1 MTDIG
6 GEDKELDADLC
17 PECGRFTLNLI
28 GVVNKTK
35 IYVCVNC
42 YFEKSI
48 FMGFEKC
55 EHKFNTRGEC
65 MHCGNNE

>member
-48 FMGFEKC
+48 FMGFEK
-55 EHKFNTRGEC
+55 
-65 MHCGNNE
+65 